1 METIEKGPKRDT
13 AEPSGVAADRYERM
27 CITLYSYR
35 AGMMGFLDL
44 LNTFEEMLAMRSPQT
59 RLPPK
64 PEKSN

>member
-1 METIEKGPKRDT
+1 METIEEEPQGT
-13 AEPSGVAADRYERM
+13 IVEPSRVAADRYERM

-59 RLPPK
+59 RLPAK